1 MNILTEKEIVCSNVH
16 FKLMFMIVIKFY
28 GFPLYPTFLLIIQL
42 LFPVGTV
49 KKTIAILPKSKVLIK
64 ESSENVGKE
73 RRE

>member
-1 MNILTEKEIVCSNVH
+1 
-16 FKLMFMIVIKFY
+16 MFMIVIKFY